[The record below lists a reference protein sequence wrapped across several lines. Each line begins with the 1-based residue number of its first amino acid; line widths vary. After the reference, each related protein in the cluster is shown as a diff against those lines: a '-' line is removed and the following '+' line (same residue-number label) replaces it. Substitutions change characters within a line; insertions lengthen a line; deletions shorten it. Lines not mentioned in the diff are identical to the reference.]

1 MPRRKVASNRPP
13 HWHVVVLRGGIWTFV
28 GVRMS
33 AKERDDEKDAGR
45 RRVVR
50 RWFNSASAARKAKD
64 KLTAEGRQAMTYFC
78 TDPDWCGHGPP
89 D

>member
-1 MPRRKVASNRPP
+1 MPRHKSVSNRPP
-13 HWHVVVLRGGIWTFV
+13 HWHVVVRGGIWTFV

-64 KLTAEGRQAMTYFC
+64 KLTAEGRQAMIYLC
-78 TDPDWCGHGPP
+78 ADPDWCGHGPP